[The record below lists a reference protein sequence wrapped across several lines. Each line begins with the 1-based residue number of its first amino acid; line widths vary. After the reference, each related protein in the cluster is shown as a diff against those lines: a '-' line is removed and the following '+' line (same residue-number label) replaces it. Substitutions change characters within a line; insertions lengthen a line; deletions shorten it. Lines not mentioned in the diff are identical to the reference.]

1 MSPHFEVDAPDA
13 ASAQTIL
20 RMAESLPDF
29 MEKFFPWPA
38 KLPSHVQIELVPPA
52 QVDFTGPYLIQEDD
66 LGHCAALVRW
76 DAETKFSDVCQAI
89 SQASLKSLAVAQD
102 GPAAAAKAPDW
113 LALAL
118 GELLEVGLKPPLIEL
133 LSEEGQAV
141 PVLSL
146 RQLMTT
152 PGPYGDAR
160 PVVAINAY
168 WLLRFLVEQCRTP
181 EMAQPL
187 FSALAAGVDPAKAL
201 TAAFP
206 DEFDSP
212 RDLELWW
219 QVGYRDYTRAHSTL
233 ALTMAQSRAQLDRLE
248 YLAMPDQ
255 VGGVQSTRLDHAWFG
270 RADQNVRDTIA
281 SELLAARTLPVQAN
295 PVYRNAMLS
304 LLTALEMLHGD
315 DLAQFRAAWA
325 RYEQDRADADVIA
338 SGVEAALQGTSN
350 TEHSTASAP

>member
-102 GPAAAAKAPDW
+102 GPDAAAKAPDW

-118 GELLEVGLKPPLIEL
+118 GKLLEVGLKPPLIEL

-152 PGPYGDAR
+152 PGPYGDAQ

-181 EMAQPL
+181 AMAR
-187 FSALAAGVDPAKAL
+187 AAFFRAGRRRGPRQGAHRRVSRTNL
-201 TAAFP
+201 TA
-206 DEFDSP
+206 
-212 RDLELWW
+212 
-219 QVGYRDYTRAHSTL
+219 RA
-233 ALTMAQSRAQLDRLE
+233 
-248 YLAMPDQ
+248 
-255 VGGVQSTRLDHAWFG
+255 
-270 RADQNVRDTIA
+270 
-281 SELLAARTLPVQAN
+281 
-295 PVYRNAMLS
+295 
-304 LLTALEMLHGD
+304 
-315 DLAQFRAAWA
+315 
-325 RYEQDRADADVIA
+325 
-338 SGVEAALQGTSN
+338 TSN
-350 TEHSTASAP
+350 CGGRLAIAITPAPTRRSR